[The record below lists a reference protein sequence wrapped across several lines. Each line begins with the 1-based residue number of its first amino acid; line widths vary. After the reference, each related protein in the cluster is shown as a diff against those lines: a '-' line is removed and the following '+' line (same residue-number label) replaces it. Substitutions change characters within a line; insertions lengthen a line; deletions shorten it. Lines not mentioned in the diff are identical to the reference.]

1 MLTKYQVFIS
11 STYQDL
17 RDEREHVIKAIL
29 EMGHIPLGME
39 MFSAADDAQWNIIKR
54 QIDQSDYYL
63 VLVANRYGSTSDAG
77 ISYTEQEYDYALQQ
91 LVPAIGFILDP
102 SALWLSDRNE
112 VSPKLDAFKEKL
124 KKRLVSFWK
133 SADDLSGKVVIALSK
148 LMTERPRPDWVR
160 GSEVPS
166 VDVLNEMSRLSKENA
181 ELREELA
188 KHSEDH
194 HITEVITSL
203 EKRTLSKEVPEL
215 NMSLLSFFR
224 TVARQLTVETRTV
237 RVVLSLTSWA
247 FRVANIREED
257 VREWLMDLV
266 LLDLVAS
273 RTERLIPASSI
284 EWWQVTSLG
293 KKTLARIGNAERQ
306 ADDSS
311 GMPNE

>member
-29 EMGHIPLGME
+29 EMGHIPVGME

-91 LVPAIGFILDP
+91 PVPTIGFILDP
-102 SALWLSDRNE
+102 SAPWPSDRNE

-133 SADDLSGKVVIALSK
+133 SGDELSGKVVIALSK
-148 LMTERPRPDWVR
+148 LMTERPRPGWVR
-160 GSEVPS
+160 GSEVPT
-166 VDVLNEMSRLSKENA
+166 VNVLNEMSRLSKENA

-203 EKRTLSKEVPEL
+203 EKRTLSKEVPQL
-215 NMSLLSFFR
+215 NISLLSFFR
-224 TVARQLTVETRTV
+224 TIARQLTIESQTRAVLLLLQNKGLLIGLLNDIQEVNDAVVE
-237 RVVLSLTSWA
+237 
-247 FRVANIREED
+247 
-257 VREWLMDLV
+257 EWLKDLV

-273 RTERLIPASSI
+273 RTNRPSSNMPI
-284 EWWQVTSLG
+284 TVTLWQLTSFG
-293 KKTLARIGNAERQ
+293 KKTLARIGNAE
-306 ADDSS
+306 A
-311 GMPNE
+311 GG